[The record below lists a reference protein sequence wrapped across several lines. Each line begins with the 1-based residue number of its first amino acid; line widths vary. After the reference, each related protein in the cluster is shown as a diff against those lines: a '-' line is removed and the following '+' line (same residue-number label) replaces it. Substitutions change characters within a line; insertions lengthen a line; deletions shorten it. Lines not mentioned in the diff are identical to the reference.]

1 MEHMERKVLEW
12 EKKQYEGIM
21 SVYLYYNIT
30 LKLWAIIYD
39 QTIIECFRSGHTV
52 LYCETKLL
60 L

>member
-1 MEHMERKVLEW
+1 M